1 MMTKILTGELTFT
14 SLKPLDLS
22 TCTKQEI
29 KLYFENSYDLN
40 ESLFTALKDES
51 AFYKCPD
58 RLRLPLI
65 FYFAHTASVYVN
77 KLLLAGFIKD
87 RVNVEFE
94 TMFETGV
101 DEMSWDDTE
110 NYRMGGQFIWPSL
123 DEVVAYRRKV
133 RNLILDQIDNTP
145 LTLPVTMDHSWWGL
159 IMGME
164 HERIHVETSSVLIRQ
179 LPIHL
184 VLKPERW
191 TYGPVKSDS
200 SATEN
205 TLLSVEAKDIT
216 IGKPESFPSYG
227 WDNEYGQ
234 AEIHVPPFKASKY
247 LVTNREFLGFVRAG
261 GYKSKK
267 FWSDEGWKWRV
278 FKQAN
283 HPVFWVC
290 NNGCPGGCG
299 GDLADWSHCHIK
311 DVPEKIL
318 ENDENDSSS
327 VDTEYRLRLMFD
339 LVNLPLDWPVEVNY
353 HEAKAFC
360 SWKGEDFR
368 LPTEAEHNVMRGK
381 QRPVSDGTA
390 CDIIFSDNIEA
401 NLNLQYG
408 SSTPVNLFP
417 SNELGFHDVSGNVW
431 TWVEDHFNGL
441 SGFDTHWLYDDFSSP
456 CFDGH
461 HNMILGG
468 SWISTGDEA
477 SRFARFA
484 FRRHFFQHLGFR
496 LVQTIDQP
504 REGKVSLPARVVNTP
519 VFVLGQ
525 GVTAKNESLQTKYR
539 VESVPTTNL
548 NYCYEG
554 EDSLVGILELEFGF
568 RDSGLAVLAAM
579 CVGYAR
585 DMGISTNTALH
596 LGAGTGRG
604 AFELSKEFS
613 QVLGVEPV
621 GRFVDASLKL
631 QEKRR
636 LTFTDANSNS
646 ATVINLNDYNANPE
660 RITFKQL
667 TWISNEVGSHDL
679 VLVSH
684 LDRVQN
690 PKAWLMRVWEITKS
704 NGIAVV
710 GSLSGEWTQDKLQPM
725 LGERM
730 SCVLSEGAEYH
741 CRSGSHAAVVTVWR
755 HH

>member
-1 MMTKILTGELTFT
+1 MMTKILNGELTFT

-22 TCTKQEI
+22 TCSKEEI

-40 ESLFTALKDES
+40 ESLFTALKEES
-51 AFYKCPD
+51 VFYKCPD

-65 FYFAHTASVYVN
+65 FYFAHTATVYVN
-77 KLLLAGFIKD
+77 KLLLASFIKS
-87 RVNVEFE
+87 RVNFEFE

-110 NYRMGGQFIWPSL
+110 NYRMGGSFEWPSL
-123 DEVVAYRRKV
+123 DQVVKYRQKV
-133 RNLILDQIDNTP
+133 RNLILDQIDDTP
-145 LTLPVTMDHSWWGL
+145 LTLPITAESSWWGL
-159 IMGME
+159 VMGME
-164 HERIHVETSSVLIRQ
+164 HERIHLETSSVLIRQ

-184 VLKPERW
+184 VSKPEGW
-191 TYGPVKSDS
+191 TYGPVKSGS

-205 TLLSVEAKDIT
+205 SLISVETHDIT
-216 IGKPESFPSYG
+216 IGKPKNFPSYG

-247 LVTNREFLGFVRAG
+247 LVTNGEFLGFVRSG
-261 GYKSKK
+261 GYRCKK
-267 FWSDEGWKWRV
+267 YWSNEGWKWRE

-290 NNGCPGGCG
+290 NNGCVGGCG
-299 GDLADWSHCHIK
+299 GDLANWSHCHIK
-311 DVPEKIL
+311 DVSEKIL
-318 ENDENDSSS
+318 KKDDNNSQS

-339 LVNLPLDWPVEVNY
+339 LVNLPIDWPVEVNY

-360 SWKGEDFR
+360 CWKGEGFR

-381 QRPVSDGTA
+381 QRPISDGTA
-390 CDIIFSDNIEA
+390 CDIIYGDKIEA

-408 SSTPVNLFP
+408 SSTPVNLYP
-417 SNELGFHDVSGNVW
+417 SNEMGFHDAFGNVW
-431 TWVEDHFNGL
+431 TWLEDHFNGL
-441 SGFDTHWLYDDFSSP
+441 CGFSTHWLYDDFSSP

-477 SRFARFA
+477 SRFARFG

-504 REGKVSLPARVVNTP
+504 REGRVTLPARVVNTP
-519 VFVLGQ
+519 VFVLGK
-525 GVTAKNESLQTKYR
+525 GVTANSGCLSDTYR
-539 VESVPTTNL
+539 VEAVPTTNL

-554 EDSLVGILELEFGF
+554 ENSLVGILELEFGF
-568 RDSGLAVLAAM
+568 RDSGIAVLAAM
-579 CVGYAR
+579 CGEYTR
-585 DMGISTNTALH
+585 DMNITTDTALH

-604 AFELSKEFS
+604 AFELSKVFYR
-613 QVLGVEPV
+613 VLGVEPV
-621 GRFVDASLKL
+621 GRYVDASL
-631 QEKRR
+631 R
-636 LTFTDANSNS
+636 LKEERNLKFSAPNNNS
-646 ATVINLNDYNANPE
+646 ASEINLGDYDANPE

-667 TWISNEVGSHDL
+667 TWISNEVDSHDL
-679 VLVSH
+679 VLVTH

-690 PKAWLMRVWEITKS
+690 PKAWLMRVWEITKP

-710 GSLSGEWTQDKLQPM
+710 GSLSGEWTQEKIQPM

-730 SCVLSEGAEYH
+730 TCVLGEDAEYR
-741 CRSGSHAAVVTVWR
+741 CPSGRRTAVVTVWR
-755 HH
+755 RQ

>member
-1 MMTKILTGELTFT
+1 MMTKILNGELTFT

-22 TCTKQEI
+22 TCSKEEI

-40 ESLFTALKDES
+40 ESLFTALKEES
-51 AFYKCPD
+51 VFYKCPD

-65 FYFAHTASVYVN
+65 FYFAHTATVYVN
-77 KLLLAGFIKD
+77 KLLLASFIKS
-87 RVNVEFE
+87 RVNFEFE

-110 NYRMGGQFIWPSL
+110 NYRMGGGFEWPSL
-123 DEVVAYRRKV
+123 DQVVKYRQRV
-133 RNLILDQIDNTP
+133 RNLILDQIDDTP
-145 LTLPVTMDHSWWGL
+145 LTLPITAESSWWGL
-159 IMGME
+159 VMGME
-164 HERIHVETSSVLIRQ
+164 HERIHLETSSVLIRQ

-184 VLKPERW
+184 VSKPEGW
-191 TYGPVKSDS
+191 TYGPVKSGS

-205 TLLSVEAKDIT
+205 SLISVETHDIT
-216 IGKPESFPSYG
+216 IGKPKNFPSYG

-247 LVTNREFLGFVRAG
+247 LVTNGEFLGFVRSG
-261 GYKSKK
+261 GYRCKK
-267 FWSDEGWKWRV
+267 YWSSEGWKWRE

-290 NNGCPGGCG
+290 NKGCVGGCG
-299 GDLADWSHCHIK
+299 GDLANWSHCHIK
-311 DVPEKIL
+311 DVSEKIL
-318 ENDENDSSS
+318 KKDDNNSQS

-339 LVNLPLDWPVEVNY
+339 LVNLPIDWPAEVNY

-360 SWKGEDFR
+360 CWKGAGFR

-381 QRPVSDGTA
+381 QRPISDGTA
-390 CDIIFSDNIEA
+390 CDIIYSDKIEA

-408 SSTPVNLFP
+408 SSTPVNLYP
-417 SNELGFHDVSGNVW
+417 SNEMGFHDAFGNVW
-431 TWVEDHFNGL
+431 TWLEDHFNGL
-441 SGFDTHWLYDDFSSP
+441 CGFSTHWLYDDFSSP

-477 SRFARFA
+477 SRFARFG

-504 REGKVSLPARVVNTP
+504 KEGRVSLPARVVNTP
-519 VFVLGQ
+519 VFVLGK
-525 GVTAKNESLQTKYR
+525 GVTANSGCLSDMYR
-539 VESVPTTNL
+539 VEAVPTTNL

-554 EDSLVGILELEFGF
+554 ENSLVGILELEFGF
-568 RDSGLAVLAAM
+568 RDSGIAVLAAM
-579 CVGYAR
+579 CGEYTR
-585 DMGISTNTALH
+585 DMNITTDTALH

-604 AFELSKEFS
+604 AFELSKVFYR
-613 QVLGVEPV
+613 VLGLEPV
-621 GRFVDASLKL
+621 GRYVDASL
-631 QEKRR
+631 R
-636 LTFTDANSNS
+636 LKEERNLKFSAPNNNS
-646 ATVINLNDYNANPE
+646 ASEINLGDYDANPE

-667 TWISNEVGSHDL
+667 TWISNEVDSHDL
-679 VLVSH
+679 VLVTH

-690 PKAWLMRVWEITKS
+690 PKAWLMRVWEITKP

-710 GSLSGEWTQDKLQPM
+710 GSLSGEWTQEKMQPM

-730 SCVLSEGAEYH
+730 TCVLGEDAEYS
-741 CRSGSHAAVVTVWR
+741 CPSGRRTAVVTVWR
-755 HH
+755 RQ